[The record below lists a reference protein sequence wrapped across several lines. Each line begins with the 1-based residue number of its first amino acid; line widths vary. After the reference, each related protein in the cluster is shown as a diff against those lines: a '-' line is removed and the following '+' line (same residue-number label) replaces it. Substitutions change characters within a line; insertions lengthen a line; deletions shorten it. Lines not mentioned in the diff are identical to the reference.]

1 MPQTRCGARDTS
13 SARAHPR
20 MHVTTA
26 CRPPRG
32 IGLAIGRYMARP
44 SSVQWVPQRKKTA
57 IQRGDAE
64 DWRLAA
70 DGRRI
75 AGHKCIAPAG
85 LCCAAARLEQAASHK
100 ERLVGR
106 TGEGDYEVAPR
117 PIWARARIWMF
128 IRTSF
133 TVPAKPDPSLRMISK
148 RLPASC
154 ACGASGSSWISRRFR
169 LPRPQP
175 WLGAGRSSPRR
186 SC

>member
-44 SSVQWVPQRKKTA
+44 SSVQWVPQRKKKTA

-85 LCCAAARLEQAASHK
+85 LCCAAARLEQAASHR
-100 ERLVGR
+100 EQLVGR

-117 PIWARARIWMF
+117 PI
-128 IRTSF
+128 
-133 TVPAKPDPSLRMISK
+133 
-148 RLPASC
+148 
-154 ACGASGSSWISRRFR
+154 CGASSNVDVHTDELHCSSQARSVPSNDFEEVASLMREWIELDQSPF
-169 LPRPQP
+169 PF
-175 WLGAGRSSPRR
+175 ASSAAVAWSWP
-186 SC
+186 